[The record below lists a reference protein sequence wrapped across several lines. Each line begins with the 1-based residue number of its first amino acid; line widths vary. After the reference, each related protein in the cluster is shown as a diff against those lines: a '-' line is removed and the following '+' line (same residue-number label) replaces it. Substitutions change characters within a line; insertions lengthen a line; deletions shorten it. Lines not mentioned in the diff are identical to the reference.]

1 MRLYYKLNSN
11 NNIIR
16 TYSTHRSIRSYYS
29 LIIQFPSLQFQQQ
42 QSAHNMSSSEEES
55 DQEVED
61 EEFNQAFGRHT
72 GINQYFRNVIKF
84 IKDNNAVLETFVINH
99 YTYNPRQFTG
109 MSWRLLG
116 RYIAN
121 NTHLET
127 LDLDECS
134 LTDERMALLFR
145 ELVRSTSLR
154 RLYIGNNRFGIDGV
168 RSLVPFLIN
177 SIIST
182 INLGRNHNF
191 NNECFEVVV
200 STVLIVQ
207 KLFVNYCN
215 ITNISSLETHLPS
228 LQSLSLAG
236 NIIGREGCITL
247 SNLLQRK
254 GTRLE
259 DLNLDA
265 TGIDDEGAELL
276 ATSLKNNT
284 KLEHLN
290 LRNNKSITEK
300 GCQALLSLLNDI
312 SSIETTYNSNHTL
325 TKLSLS
331 YGSAARIEINMIIG
345 HINSAIE
352 INKLHDSRRHET
364 GRAKVIKYQ
373 LDSRARKMLC
383 ELQGIEYSTNI
394 IFADIDPILLSNI
407 LALIGEKHGH
417 SEFFTSLLP
426 VAPDLMSFINRE
438 AMLRDKKDQNA
449 IQRAQIVDQMKEL
462 TRQLADLAADDDQI
476 DKRLA
481 QVKLGDSKQM
491 AVVDGGGGR
500 EGREKRQR
508 II

>member
-1 MRLYYKLNSN
+1 
-11 NNIIR
+11 
-16 TYSTHRSIRSYYS
+16 
-29 LIIQFPSLQFQQQ
+29 
-42 QSAHNMSSSEEES
+42 MSSSEEES

-61 EEFNQAFGRHT
+61 EEFNQAFGEHT
-72 GINQYFRNVIKF
+72 GINQYFRNVIEF

-99 YTYNPRQFTG
+99 YTYNPHQFTDV
-109 MSWRLLG
+109 SWRLLG
-116 RYIAN
+116 QYIAN
-121 NTHLET
+121 NTHLEI

-134 LTDERMALLFR
+134 LTDERMALLFS
-145 ELVRSTSLR
+145 ELVESTSLE

-168 RSLVPFLIN
+168 RSLVPFLRN
-177 SIIST
+177 SLIIST
-182 INLGRNHNF
+182 ISLGRNHNF

-200 STVLIVQ
+200 STVPRVK
-207 KLFVNYCN
+207 KLFFNYCN
-215 ITNISSLETHLPS
+215 ITNISSLETNNLPS

-236 NIIGREGCITL
+236 NIIGQEGCITL

-254 GTRLE
+254 GTRYRLE

-265 TGIDDEGAELL
+265 TGIDDVGAELL
-276 ATSLKNNT
+276 ATSLKHNT

-331 YGSAARIEINMIIG
+331 YGSAARIELNMIIG
-345 HINSAIE
+345 QINSAIE

-394 IFADIDPILLSNI
+394 IFADIEPILLSNI

-449 IQRAQIVDQMKEL
+449 VQRAQIVDQMKEF
-462 TRQLADLAADDDQI
+462 TRQLAHLAADDDQI
-476 DKRLA
+476 DKRLTLI
-481 QVKLGDSKQM
+481 KLGDVKQT
-491 AVVDGGGGR
+491 AVVDGGKECGG
-500 EGREKRQR
+500 GEKRQR
-508 II
+508 VN